1 MTPLE
6 RAARAYHDSTRQF
19 RYVRDC
25 LRPSA
30 PPIARPVPFVEWDDL
45 DDETRSER
53 KKQVRAVL
61 KAMREP
67 SEGMTVRMAEAVE
80 AATEIA
86 AEANCERPARLQALA
101 AQAAFIDAA
110 LSEKPE

>member
-6 RAARAYHDSTRQF
+6 RAAAAAREADGAYLVERTGGWMKEGGVVGDGHWED
-19 RYVRDC
+19 
-25 LRPSA
+25 
-30 PPIARPVPFVEWDDL
+30 IA
-45 DDETRSER
+45 
-53 KKQVRAVL
+53 RAVL
-61 KAMREP
+61 EAIREP

-86 AEANCERPARLQALA
+86 AEADCERPARLQALA

>member
-6 RAARAYHDSTRQF
+6 RATAAAREEIVRQY
-19 RYVRDC
+19 REDERGKCPAGVNYYEEHV
-25 LRPSA
+25 A
-30 PPIARPVPFVEWDDL
+30 PDLIA
-45 DDETRSER
+45 
-53 KKQVRAVL
+53 RAVL
-61 KAMREP
+61 EAIREP

-80 AATEIA
+80 AVTEIA
-86 AEANCERPARLQALA
+86 AEADCKRPARLQALA